1 MANMDVRRVLI
12 DPGSS
17 CDIMY
22 VSLFQTLQ
30 LDETHLTPYLG
41 SDLTGFNGATTK
53 PWGYVDLIV
62 IFGSEETAKSLRVK
76 FLVVD
81 CPSLYQCIISRTT
94 IANLVAVH
102 FTAHLKMKY
111 YTYKG

>member
-22 VSLFQTLQ
+22 ASLFRTLQ
-30 LDETHLTPYLG
+30 LDETHLTPYMG

-53 PWGYVDLIV
+53 P
-62 IFGSEETAKSLRVK
+62 
-76 FLVVD
+76 
-81 CPSLYQCIISRTT
+81 
-94 IANLVAVH
+94 
-102 FTAHLKMKY
+102 
-111 YTYKG
+111 